1 MSRKAKASTRMSTEL
16 KAVELVEPA
25 GQVVTAIVPAKA
37 EPSLMTI
44 LAKAIEMGS
53 DVETLGKLMDL
64 VERREKAEAKKAF
77 DEALAA
83 FKENPPE
90 IAKNKPVQYETSK
103 GTVKYKH
110 ATLDRVTVAIAKGL
124 AKVGMS
130 ATWTTGQKDGKI
142 VVTCKLRHKLG
153 HEEPTT
159 LEAPPDDTGSK
170 NAVQQIASTV
180 TYLERYTLLAATG
193 LATADDADGITFGDI
208 EAAVDDIRSAATL
221 EELQERF
228 NKAYK
233 KGFASKNQSAMAIC
247 IEAKDQRKA
256 ELSGKIVPK
265 SQIAPE
271 DPGATEKATARLQE
285 FESICAQK
293 GLNQANRHMFLAQHA
308 TMDEAIAAAK
318 KLPDAAQAGASEVT
332 ETPASEAPP
341 ARKREKRGKAPEPAS
356 TPAPAG
362 QPKPREPEWGF

>member
-1 MSRKAKASTRMSTEL
+1 MSTES
-16 KAVELVEPA
+16 KAVEFELIEPTS
-25 GQVVTAIVPAKA
+25 QVSIVPTKS
-37 EPSLMTI
+37 EPSLMSL
-44 LAKAIEMGS
+44 LAKAIELGS

-64 VERREKAEAKKAF
+64 VERRAKAEAKNAF
-77 DEALAA
+77 DEALAV

-90 IAKNKPVQYETSK
+90 IAKNKPVEYTTSK

-130 ATWTTGQKDGKI
+130 ATWATSQKDGKI

-208 EAAVDDIRSAATL
+208 EGAVDDIRSAATL

-233 KGFASKNQSAMAIC
+233 KGFASKNQNAMAIC

-256 ELSGKIVPK
+256 ELSGKTPQA
-265 SQIAPE
+265 QIHAE
-271 DPGATEKATARLQE
+271 DPGAAKRASERLEE
-285 FESICAQK
+285 FESICAKK
-293 GLNQANRHMFLAQHA
+293 GLNQANRHMFLAQHV
-308 TMDEAIAAAK
+308 TMDEALAAAK
-318 KLPDAAQAGASEVT
+318 KLRDAAGVDASEVA
-332 ETPASEAPP
+332 EMPARPPAKKQNAKASAASSPVSPPAEAP
-341 ARKREKRGKAPEPAS
+341 
-356 TPAPAG
+356 
-362 QPKPREPEWGF
+362 KPQEPEWGF